1 MLAFIKKEFLKEKNA
16 IYIVFI
22 IWWVFLII
30 SFILSSSFNTKFDWV
45 AKINPWI
52 WGDSFWIINSLVSV
66 ITFFLVYKTFW
77 LQKEMLDSQK
87 DELEATRK
95 ELRWQKEI
103 MSEWKF
109 HEYFLFL
116 MNQKELLKNTITKEI
131 VEWINDTAS
140 TSHSESTTIRWEEVF
155 YYWINEIKKA
165 NNPEYSEKSAK
176 ERKDNFNKIIWEW
189 YRINSGKIKTYL
201 NFISLIKEELEKQ
214 NNEKYIKLIPV
225 IQSTDEYQVFNY
237 IKDNCEN

>member
-1 MLAFIKKEFLKEKNA
+1 
-16 IYIVFI
+16 
-22 IWWVFLII
+22 
-30 SFILSSSFNTKFDWV
+30 
-45 AKINPWI
+45 
-52 WGDSFWIINSLVSV
+52 
-66 ITFFLVYKTFW
+66 
-77 LQKEMLDSQK
+77 MLDSQK